1 MTTHALLQRLPLEA
15 LDATD
20 EDGGA
25 APVVGVGQD
34 LRCGDGFQNF
44 AHQWRQ
50 YVLRLRRS
58 LQLDQIGRRFRRQ
71 CQELGFQHREGPRPS
86 FDGILL
92 RDEVALQLFALQS
105 HHPGTLNIYV
115 RPRLAVCADAV
126 LLRNDGFAVS
136 DEAVHAVA
144 NIECATSFAQ
154 EHLFLNELS
163 NAPD

>member
-1 MTTHALLQRLPLEA
+1 MAMVSKISRTS
-15 LDATD
+15 
-20 EDGGA
+20 
-25 APVVGVGQD
+25 GVNTFCACAG
-34 LRCGDGFQNF
+34 
-44 AHQWRQ
+44 
-50 YVLRLRRS
+50 V
-58 LQLDQIGRRFRRQ
+58 QLDQIGRRFRRQ
-71 CQELGFQHREGPRPS
+71 CQELGFHHREGARPS